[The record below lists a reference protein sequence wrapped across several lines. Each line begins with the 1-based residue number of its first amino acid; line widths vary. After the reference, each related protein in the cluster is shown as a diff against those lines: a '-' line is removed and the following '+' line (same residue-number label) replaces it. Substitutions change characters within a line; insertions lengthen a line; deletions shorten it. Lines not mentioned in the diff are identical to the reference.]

1 MGKNAEKKLK
11 KVHLETEKEI
21 VEAQPVEEKVNKPN
35 FGKELKQSLIRENSY
50 ISEVL
55 GIVNFPKRDDSDDE
69 DVTGKQGKLSLKK
82 GAQSTA
88 ELRARLKAKLDELQA
103 GKGPGKANK
112 SNKVSAEEKKAK
124 KKEELRLKAKLAKI
138 NANKSATV
146 NGLPKAKPVYNNE
159 GQMVYSKFDFTNDKK
174 ANKKKID
181 PKAAL
186 TNIQKQKQ
194 KIKKIEAKGDTETVK
209 EMQETSTWSKALEKT
224 EGAKV
229 KDDVELLKKSIKK
242 QEQRKKSSAKK
253 WTAKNADVNKRKE
266 AKIQK
271 REDNLKK
278 RKKDV
283 KDNKMKKLAKKGRV
297 PGFR

>member
-1 MGKNAEKKLK
+1 M
-11 KVHLETEKEI
+11 
-21 VEAQPVEEKVNKPN
+21 
-35 FGKELKQSLIRENSY
+35 
-50 ISEVL
+50 
-55 GIVNFPKRDDSDDE
+55 
-69 DVTGKQGKLSLKK
+69 
-82 GAQSTA
+82 
-88 ELRARLKAKLDELQA
+88 
-103 GKGPGKANK
+103 
-112 SNKVSAEEKKAK
+112 
-124 KKEELRLKAKLAKI
+124 AKI

-159 GQMVYSKFDFTNDKK
+159 GQMVYSKFDFTYDKK

-209 EMQETSTWSKALEKT
+209 EMQETSTWSKALDKT